1 MQKGYGDRGQVAIA
15 FTYRRNGVLVS
26 CKYRDI
32 NKRFWQEKD
41 TKKVFYGLDD
51 IKGADEIII
60 VEGEMDK
67 LAMEEAG
74 FRNCVS
80 VPDGAPPSVSPKE
93 LPPNQE
99 DTKYQYL
106 WNCKEYLDKVSRI
119 ILATDGDPPGQA
131 LAEELARRLGRER
144 CWRVKWPKKNTDEH
158 FKDAN
163 EVLMFSGPLALRDI
177 IENAELYP
185 IRGLFHFSDYFPE
198 IDAYYNRTLGYEFG
212 ASTGWTAL
220 NEIYNVMPGELTLV
234 TGVPNSG
241 KSEWIDALLC
251 NLNESVGWKFALC
264 SMENNVRQHARKLLE
279 KHMKKP
285 FFDARYGE
293 SAERMSAEELEEGKQ
308 WLSDTFYLIRCEDDA
323 LPNIKWVLD
332 LARAAVL
339 RHGVRGLVI
348 DPYNELDHQRPPNMT
363 ETEYVSQMLT
373 LIKRFAQHHACHVWL
388 VAHPRQLQNWTGQ
401 PPNLYDIS
409 GSAHFVNKC
418 DNGIVIHRNRN
429 PNAGPIDQVQVLVRK
444 VRNKVVGTI
453 GDAFLSYN
461 SLVLEGDLKVETMTV
476 EVKVEETKVAE
487 VVVVPQEEPEKV
499 VVVEEKKNDVNGDVE
514 VKEVDAADN
523 DGPKT
528 VQKSSSYKEESN
540 FLSDLKEFERKALSE
555 LKLKL
560 EEAILGNSLFKKE
573 GAKKKEKEVEKPVE
587 EEKEKEKETKEG
599 EESGEQEGEKKEDVK
614 PEGDNEKEKTVL
626 ECEEEKTE
634 VVIEEKSEEIDRDIS
649 IWGVPL
655 FPSKGSEGTD
665 VVLLKFLRARD
676 FKVNDALEML
686 KKTLQWRK
694 ESNIDSLLDEEIGVD
709 LSSAF
714 YMNGIDREG
723 HPVCYN
729 IYGVF
734 ENEELYAK
742 AFGDEEKRKQF
753 LEMEISINGESD
765 LKNSPSPSKKELR
778 TAMSKAV
785 TLLQDNYPEFVA
797 KNVNIHKCSILVL
810 CFQRPA
816 ISFLSSK
823 NQEQI
828 CRCSPCQDHRDIA
841 QVCSGRGNPCPIWWL
856 QEENDFEFSSED
868 GEVSELVIKAGST
881 KTIEIPAAE
890 VGATLLWDL
899 TVVGWEVNYK
909 EEFVPSDEA
918 SYTIII
924 QKSKKMSSNEE
935 PTRKHFQEQ

>member
-1 MQKGYGDRGQVAIA
+1 MLAYAIHKPHINLNKKLAFLSSFHRYMGSKILLKPTTGTIPTPLPLLPSSNKQQYHTFKRLSPILCSPKPNSKFNRSLLTQTNGLSFSPLAAPVYGLDPEVKKSKLEILRFKLAEVGIELDHFAPGQYNALTCPMCKGGDSKEKSLSLFISADGGNASWNCFRAKCGWNGGTKPFAGTKSTYGTSLKLSKVKEIRKIDEQSLGLEPLCDELVCYFKERLISSETLARNQVMQKGYGDRGQVAIA
-15 FTYRRNGVLVS
+15 FTYRRNGMLVS

-41 TKKVFYGLDD
+41 TEKVFYGLDD

-106 WNCKEYLDKVSRI
+106 WNCKEYLNKVSRI

-144 CWRVKWPKKNTDEH
+144 CWRVKWPKKNIDEH

-185 IRGLFHFSDYFPE
+185 ISGLFQFSQYFPE
-198 IDAYYNRTLGYEFG
+198 IDAYYNRTLGFEYG
-212 ASTGWTAL
+212 ASTGWTVL
-220 NEIYNVMPGELTLV
+220 NEIYNVMPGELTLI

-264 SMENNVRQHARKLLE
+264 SMENNVQQHARKLLE
-279 KHMKKP
+279 KHLKKP

-293 SAERMSAEELEEGKQ
+293 YAERMSAEELEVGKQ

-348 DPYNELDHQRPPNMT
+348 DPYNELDHQRPANMT
-363 ETEYVSQMLT
+363 ETEYVSKMLT
-373 LIKRFAQHHACHVWL
+373 LVKRFAQHHACHVWL
-388 VAHPRQLQNWTGQ
+388 VAHPRQLQNWSGQ

-461 SLVLEGDLKVETMTV
+461 RVTGEFM
-476 EVKVEETKVAE
+476 
-487 VVVVPQEEPEKV
+487 
-499 VVVEEKKNDVNGDVE
+499 N
-514 VKEVDAADN
+514 VDNSTGSDN
-523 DGPKT
+523 QG
-528 VQKSSSYKEESN
+528 
-540 FLSDLKEFERKALSE
+540 
-555 LKLKL
+555 
-560 EEAILGNSLFKKE
+560 FK
-573 GAKKKEKEVEKPVE
+573 P
-587 EEKEKEKETKEG
+587 
-599 EESGEQEGEKKEDVK
+599 
-614 PEGDNEKEKTVL
+614 P
-626 ECEEEKTE
+626 
-634 VVIEEKSEEIDRDIS
+634 
-649 IWGVPL
+649 
-655 FPSKGSEGTD
+655 
-665 VVLLKFLRARD
+665 
-676 FKVNDALEML
+676 
-686 KKTLQWRK
+686 
-694 ESNIDSLLDEEIGVD
+694 
-709 LSSAF
+709 
-714 YMNGIDREG
+714 
-723 HPVCYN
+723 
-729 IYGVF
+729 
-734 ENEELYAK
+734 
-742 AFGDEEKRKQF
+742 
-753 LEMEISINGESD
+753 
-765 LKNSPSPSKKELR
+765 
-778 TAMSKAV
+778 
-785 TLLQDNYPEFVA
+785 
-797 KNVNIHKCSILVL
+797 
-810 CFQRPA
+810 
-816 ISFLSSK
+816 
-823 NQEQI
+823 
-828 CRCSPCQDHRDIA
+828 
-841 QVCSGRGNPCPIWWL
+841 GR
-856 QEENDFEFSSED
+856 
-868 GEVSELVIKAGST
+868 
-881 KTIEIPAAE
+881 
-890 VGATLLWDL
+890 
-899 TVVGWEVNYK
+899 
-909 EEFVPSDEA
+909 
-918 SYTIII
+918 
-924 QKSKKMSSNEE
+924 
-935 PTRKHFQEQ
+935 